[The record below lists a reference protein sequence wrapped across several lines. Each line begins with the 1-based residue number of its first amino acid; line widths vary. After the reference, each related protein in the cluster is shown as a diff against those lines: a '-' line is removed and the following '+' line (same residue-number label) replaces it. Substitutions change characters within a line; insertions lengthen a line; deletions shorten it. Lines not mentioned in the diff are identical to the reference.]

1 MTIMTMMEQ
10 LDAYRALLDKKE
22 QLAEAVKENNRA
34 IEAARDALAD
44 SMVSEETV
52 QIVRDGYSYTLTPKT
67 KYSKAAGQDEALMD
81 ALRNYGL
88 GSLIRETV
96 NAQSLQGAMSA
107 LAEENDDELPE
118 EFEGLVNVY
127 TFNDVTRRK
136 ARTVPQTV
144 RRIYLWQ
151 PI

>member
-1 MTIMTMMEQ
+1 MSILDQ
-10 LDAYRALLDKKE
+10 LDAYRALLDRKE
-22 QLAEAVKENNRA
+22 QLAQAVKENNRA

-44 SMVSEETV
+44 GMVSEETG

-81 ALRNYGL
+81 ALRSYGL

-96 NAQSLQGAMSA
+96 NAQSLQGAMST
-107 LAEENDDELPE
+107 LAEENEDQLPQA
-118 EFEGLVNVY
+118 FEGLVNVY

-136 ARTVPQTV
+136 AST
-144 RRIYLWQ
+144 IHK
-151 PI
+151 

>member
-1 MTIMTMMEQ
+1 MSIMEQ

-22 QLAEAVKENNRA
+22 QLAEVVKVNNRA
-34 IEAARDALAD
+34 IVAARDALAD
-44 SMVSEETV
+44 SMASEETM

-107 LAEENDDELPE
+107 LAEVDDDGLPE

-136 ARTVPQTV
+136 ARTFHKQ
-144 RRIYLWQ
+144 
-151 PI
+151 

>member
-1 MTIMTMMEQ
+1 MSIIEQ

-44 SMVSEETV
+44 SMVSEETM

-67 KYSKAAGQDEALMD
+67 RYSKAAGQDEALME
-81 ALRNYGL
+81 ALRSYGL
-88 GSLIRETV
+88 GDLIKESV
-96 NAQSLQGAMSA
+96 NAQSLQGAMSDM
-107 LAEENDDELPE
+107 AEEHDDQLPE

-136 ARTVPQTV
+136 ARTV
-144 RRIYLWQ
+144 RK
-151 PI
+151 